1 MSALIV
7 ERFFANRDPDRIA
20 QQMSPLINVI
30 SRVSQSRPLCPKL
43 QTRCCPA
50 TNDV

>member
-20 QQMSPLINVI
+20 QQMSPLGHQRHFEGEPVT
-30 SRVSQSRPLCPKL
+30 SALP
-43 QTRCCPA
+43 
-50 TNDV
+50 